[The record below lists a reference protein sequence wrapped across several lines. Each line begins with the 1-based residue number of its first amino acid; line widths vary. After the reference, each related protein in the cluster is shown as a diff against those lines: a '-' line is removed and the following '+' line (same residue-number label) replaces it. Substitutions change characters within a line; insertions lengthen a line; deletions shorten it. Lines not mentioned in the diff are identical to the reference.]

1 MLLRVG
7 EIVRGT
13 RGEDI
18 LLGNYEGGEAV
29 VEIVE
34 PATNRRLFYLQ
45 CTQAEAFVVALSSFE
60 CAIDEDVESRRFR
73 RCLLEFPGQSFEV
86 RGDEVGFDVPGV
98 ELYVRAALDPGRP
111 QAGGF
116 GSDDVEGIAGDEP
129 GPFRPSLQATGQVE
143 VDLRVRLEGS
153 EIVYADHAFEVGQTP
168 ARSSSVRAV

>member
-18 LLGNYEGGEAV
+18 LLGDDESGEAV

-34 PATNRRLFYLQ
+34 SAAYRCLSHLQ
-45 CTQAEAFVVALSSFE
+45 YALAEAFVVTLSPFE
-60 CAIDEDVESRRFR
+60 GAVDEDVESRRFR
-73 RCLLEFPGQSFEV
+73 RFLLKLSSQGFEGW
-86 RGDEVGFDVPGV
+86 GDEGGFDVPGV
-98 ELYVRAALDPGRP
+98 EPDLGAALDPSCP

-129 GPFRPSLQATGQVE
+129 GPFRPSLQTTGQVE

-153 EIVYADHAFEVGQTP
+153 EIVYADHAFEVGQN
-168 ARSSSVRAV
+168 AG